1 MYLHIGQDALL
12 YQKDVIGIFDLDN
25 CSASHITRDFLKR
38 AEKDKSLHAIFEDI
52 PKSVIVTSL
61 AGKQEVYLSQLSTQT
76 LKGRGNALIDSK

>member
-25 CSASHITRDFLKR
+25 CSASHITRGFLKQ
-38 AEKDKSLHAIFEDI
+38 AEQEQNLHAVFEDI

-61 AGKQEVYLSQLSTQT
+61 AGKQGVYLSQLSTQT
-76 LKGRGNALIDSK
+76 LKGRGSALIDSK